1 MRRIVIVG
9 GGHAG
14 AQLCASLVEMRFEG
28 QITLVTEEPFL
39 PYHRP
44 PLSKTLVKDASAVL
58 PELRG
63 EAFYRDAGV
72 QVLLGQRVA
81 GIDRAGHVVTLASGA
96 VLDYDHLVLA
106 TGARARAL
114 PGAAQSIRG
123 LHYLRT
129 YADALSLQ
137 DSLRGTGHL
146 IIVGGGF
153 IGLELAA
160 TVRSMGIAVTVI
172 ESGQRLLARA
182 VSPDISEHLLQ
193 RHRASGVEFH
203 LNAGIE
209 GLLVDEGRI
218 AGVRLRDGV
227 VRGDRLIACIG
238 AHPDTTLAAAAGLA
252 CNDGIVVDE
261 CLRTA
266 DPDVSAIGD
275 CAAFPYLPWGQAL
288 RLESVQNANDQAKT
302 VAARLCGR
310 PSPYA
315 PVPRFWSEQGDVRL
329 QIAGL
334 WKPGYRSETREGARP
349 GGFTVLH
356 YEDDA
361 LRAAE
366 SINAPA
372 DHVAAQRQLQAGAA
386 R

>member
-14 AQLCASLVEMRFEG
+14 AQLCASLVEMQFEG
-28 QITLVTEEPFL
+28 QISLVTEEPFL

-58 PELRG
+58 PELRS

-81 GIDRAGHVVTLASGA
+81 GIDRAGHIVRLASGA
-96 VLDYDHLVLA
+96 NLDYDHLVLA

-114 PGAAQSIRG
+114 PSAAQSIRG

-137 DSLRGTGHL
+137 DSLRRAGQL

-160 TVRSMGIAVTVI
+160 TVRSLGIAVTVI

-182 VSPDISEHLLQ
+182 VSPAISEHLLQ
-193 RHRASGVEFH
+193 RHRATGVEFH
-203 LNAGIE
+203 LNAGME
-209 GLLVDEGRI
+209 GLLVDDGRI
-218 AGVRLRDGV
+218 AGVRLQDGV
-227 VRGDRLIACIG
+227 VRGDRLVACIG
-238 AHPDTTLAAAAGLA
+238 AHPDTTLAEAAGLA

-261 CLRTA
+261 WLCTS

-275 CAAFPYLPWGQAL
+275 CATFPYLPWGQAL

-302 VAARLCGR
+302 VAARLCGT

-334 WKPGYRSETREGARP
+334 WRPGYRSDAREGGRP
-349 GGFTVLH
+349 GSFTVFH
-356 YEDDA
+356 YEGDA

-366 SINAPA
+366 SLNAPA
-372 DHVAAQRQLQAGAA
+372 DHMAAQRQLQAGAA